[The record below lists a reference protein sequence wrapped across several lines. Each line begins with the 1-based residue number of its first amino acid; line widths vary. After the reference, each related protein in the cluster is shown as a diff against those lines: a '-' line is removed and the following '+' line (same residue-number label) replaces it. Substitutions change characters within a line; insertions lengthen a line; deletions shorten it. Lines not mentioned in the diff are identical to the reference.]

1 MTTAMPQTETGKA
14 RLLLVDDNAEQT
26 ALFARFLRQAGY
38 ETQTVKSGTE
48 CLQAVNGGEF
58 DAVLLDYRMPDM
70 DGLQVLSELKNRSID
85 TPVVMLTGQGD
96 ERVAAESMKC
106 GAYDYVV
113 KSSEMLRGL
122 PAIIDRVVSKHS
134 LEKRLKEAE
143 RARLQ
148 KHLELAMLHQIANA
162 VNASLDLNLI
172 CHQALEKI
180 LDLLDLQIGMVH
192 LASKEREELC
202 LKSYLG
208 LDQEERARL
217 DKLSSGGALFS
228 IAESSDE
235 RSAIALSFDRI
246 AESPEFQGL
255 KQSEGSFMLAPLRS
269 KGHLLGLLSAGS
281 REKRRFTPD
290 ELQLFRAI
298 GGQISIAI
306 ANANLFEEVS
316 RQTEEIKAKNRE
328 LVDAQQRLIEA
339 ERRVAVGQVGVA
351 VRHEINNPLTAILGQ
366 TQILLRRR
374 SDLPDEVRGKLETIE
389 ELTMRI
395 RDIVRKLEEIKATP
409 VKEYLNGEMMLD
421 LEKVN

>member
-1 MTTAMPQTETGKA
+1 MTAVFSDKEACKA
-14 RLLLVDDNAEQT
+14 RLLFVDDNAEQSQ
-26 ALFARFLRQAGY
+26 LFARFLRHAGY
-38 ETQTVKSGTE
+38 ATNIVKSGAE
-48 CLQAVNGGEF
+48 CLEAVTSDEY

-70 DGLQVLSELKNRSID
+70 DGLQVLSELEKRSVS

-113 KSSEMLRGL
+113 KSGEILRGL
-122 PAIIDRVVSKHS
+122 PAIIDRVVAKHS
-134 LEKRLKEAE
+134 LEKRLREAE
-143 RARLQ
+143 SARLQ

-162 VNASLDLNLI
+162 ANASLDLNLI

-192 LASKEREELC
+192 LKSEEDDSLR
-202 LKSYLG
+202 LKAHLG
-208 LDQEERARL
+208 IDGEERASL
-217 DKLSSGGALFS
+217 DVLAPGGTILS

-235 RSAIALSFDRI
+235 QLAVALTFDRI
-246 AESPEFQGL
+246 AQSPDFHGL
-255 KQSEGSFMLAPLRS
+255 KQNEGSFMLVPLRS
-269 KGHLLGLLSAGS
+269 KGNLLGLLSAGS

-290 ELQLFRAI
+290 ELQLFRSI

-316 RQTEEIKAKNRE
+316 RQSHEIKAKNRE
-328 LVDAQQRLIEA
+328 LVEAQQRLIEA
-339 ERRVAVGQVGVA
+339 ERQAAVGQVGVA

-374 SDLPDEVRGKLETIE
+374 ADLPDEVRAKLQIIE

-395 RDIVRKLEEIKATP
+395 RDIVRKLESIKATP
-409 VKEYLNGEMMLD
+409 VKEYMNGELMLD
-421 LEKVN
+421 LEKIN